1 MKVRPA
7 RVSVMIAII
16 IRGIKFIITSSIPI
30 PLRNIPR
37 VNTIKNL
44 TGFSRVKY
52 CRKIGI
58 SSIGEIKPDNNTAGI
73 INVITLKIAC
83 CWVLQIEEIKSPTPT
98 IASKEIKI
106 EIINKINEPANG
118 I

>member
-1 MKVRPA
+1 MRPA

-58 SSIGEIKPDNNTAGI
+58 
-73 INVITLKIAC
+73 ITLKIAC